1 MVPALI
7 WPCQPWPG
15 VSVRGTAGPPSHTA
29 GTTSVTNRP
38 AGAGAGASNSC
49 LSARTP
55 HAYTSPALK
64 KMDSPTLAISC
75 ALCKLPLI
83 LFWVTAPSLWAMGGV
98 VLVGRASRTACI
110 TYSGWWPGCLANRG
124 PRPPCMCL
132 SGRLAHSCRPAGAAT
147 AARHRC
153 CQNPAGKIRPRG
165 PRFTAHPP
173 RLHVLRSWA
182 CRGFFLPRMMDGGG
196 RHGPAGPRLRRWSQQ
211 LPPGPPAAPARHAC
225 APPTPACL
233 PARPQAAT
241 AAPVSLGA
249 LLFLSF
255 VHRALAPAGA
265 NPQSKK
271 NKHGEIST
279 PPIATPCVFMRA
291 YTDAQ
296 QLNNIRTDLSCLQ

>member
-1 MVPALI
+1 MY
-7 WPCQPWPG
+7 
-15 VSVRGTAGPPSHTA
+15 
-29 GTTSVTNRP
+29 
-38 AGAGAGASNSC
+38 GAS
-49 LSARTP
+49 
-55 HAYTSPALK
+55 
-64 KMDSPTLAISC
+64 LAVWRI
-75 ALCKLPLI
+75 A
-83 LFWVTAPSLWAMGGV
+83 A
-98 VLVGRASRTACI
+98 GR
-110 TYSGWWPGCLANRG
+110 PVQL
-124 PRPPCMCL
+124 
-132 SGRLAHSCRPAGAAT
+132 T

-211 LPPGPPAAPARHAC
+211 LPPGPPAAPSRHAC

-271 NKHGEIST
+271 TNTVKFQPHLS
-279 PPIATPCVFMRA
+279 
-291 YTDAQ
+291 
-296 QLNNIRTDLSCLQ
+296 QLHVCLCGHIQTHNS